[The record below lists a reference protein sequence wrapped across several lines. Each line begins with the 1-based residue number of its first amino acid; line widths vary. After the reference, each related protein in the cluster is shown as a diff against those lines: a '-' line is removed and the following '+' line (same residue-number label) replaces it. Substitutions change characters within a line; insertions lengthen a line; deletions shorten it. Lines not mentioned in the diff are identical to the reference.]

1 MKSSILFIHQS
12 AELYGSDKTILMFI
26 SNLDKQKYFPV
37 VLLPFDGPLKTEFEK
52 NNIKVVI
59 APVLKLYRKM
69 FTPKNILKFCKEYK
83 EGLKIINKLHKEHKF
98 NIVYSHTLAA
108 LIGIIFAS
116 KNKIKHLWHVQ
127 EIIAK
132 PTIFNK
138 GFIKLLS
145 LKSNHIAVYDSKTT
159 MEFWIKNN
167 PTLAAKS
174 IAVCN
179 GLDVKE
185 KPEPDSED
193 IQKIRKEFFNVQH
206 DDIVI
211 ALVGRINSWKGQQL
225 LLEAFNKIA
234 NKYQNTKLVYIGS
247 APPNQEFFEIEL
259 KEKIASYNL
268 SDRVIII
275 PFQENIWR
283 FWDSIDIAVVPS
295 TEPEPFGMVAIEA
308 MLAKKP
314 VVAANHGG
322 LTETVLNNETGFLF
336 EPNNQQKL
344 ADSISNLI
352 EDKNI
357 RIAFGEKGYERVHL
371 YFSLE
376 KHVNEFETIFEIL
389 LKDKKSKFFS

>member
-1 MKSSILFIHQS
+1 MKSSVLFIHQS

-26 SNLDKQKYFPV
+26 SNLDKNKYFPV
-37 VLLPFDGPLKTEFEK
+37 VILPFDGPLKTEFEK
-52 NNIKVVI
+52 NNIKVII

-69 FTPKNILKFCKEYK
+69 FTPQGILKFCKEYK
-83 EGLKIINKLHKEHKF
+83 EGLKVINELHKVHKF
-98 NIVYSHTLAA
+98 SIVYSHTLAA
-108 LIGIIFAS
+108 LIGIIFAQ

-132 PTIFNK
+132 PTIFNT

-145 LKSNHIAVYDSKTT
+145 LKSNHVAVYDSKTT
-159 MEFWIKNN
+159 MEFWIKDN
-167 PTLAAKS
+167 PKLAQKS
-174 IAVCN
+174 KFICN

-185 KPEPDSED
+185 KAEPNLED
-193 IQKIRKEFFNVQH
+193 ILKIRKDFFKVQS

-234 NKYQNTKLVYIGS
+234 QKYPTIKLVFIGS

-259 KEKIASYNL
+259 NTKIESYKL
-268 SDRVIII
+268 ADRVIII
-275 PFQENIWR
+275 PFQENIWK

-308 MLAKKP
+308 MLSKKP

-336 EPNNQQKL
+336 EPNNEQKL
-344 ADSISNLI
+344 AEAISYLI
-352 EDKNI
+352 EDKDK
-357 RIAFGEKGYERVHL
+357 RILFGEKGFERVHL
-371 YFSLE
+371 HFSLE
-376 KHVNEFETIFEIL
+376 KHVAEFEAIFETL
-389 LKDKKSKFFS
+389 LKD

>member
-1 MKSSILFIHQS
+1 MKKSILFIHQS

-37 VLLPFDGPLKTEFEK
+37 VILPFDGPLRTELEK

-83 EGLKIINKLHKEHKF
+83 DGLKTINELHKEHNF
-98 NIVYSHTLAA
+98 SIVYSHTLAA
-108 LIGIIFAS
+108 LIGIIFAA

-145 LKSNHIAVYDSKTT
+145 LKSNHVAVYDSRTT
-159 MEFWIKNN
+159 MEFWIDGNKKL
-167 PTLAAKS
+167 TEKS
-174 IAVCN
+174 KFVCN
-179 GLDVKE
+179 ALDVKE
-185 KPEPDSED
+185 KPEPNLED
-193 IQKIRKEFFNVQH
+193 IQKIRKEFFKVQP

-225 LLEAFNKIA
+225 LLEAFNKISD
-234 NKYQNTKLVYIGS
+234 KYQNTKLVYIGS

-259 KEKIASYNL
+259 NEKIRSYNL
-268 SDRVIII
+268 SERVAII

-283 FWDSIDIAVVPS
+283 FWDAIDIAVVPS

-308 MLAKKP
+308 MLSKKP

-322 LTETVLNNETGFLF
+322 LTETVVNNETGFLF
-336 EPNNQQKL
+336 EPNNAEKL
-344 ADSISNLI
+344 SEAISGLI
-352 EDKNI
+352 EDKNK
-357 RIAFGEKGYERVHL
+357 RILFGQKGYERVHL
-371 YFSLE
+371 HFSLE
-376 KHVNEFETIFEIL
+376 KHVDEFETIFETL
-389 LKDKKSKFFS
+389 LKE

>member
-37 VLLPFDGPLKTEFEK
+37 VVLPFDGPLKTEFEK

-69 FTPKNILKFCKEYK
+69 FTPANILKFCKEYK
-83 EGLKIINKLHKEHKF
+83 EGLNAINELHKEHKF
-98 NIVYSHTLAA
+98 SIVYSHTLAA
-108 LIGIIFAS
+108 LIGIIFAR

-132 PTIFNK
+132 PVIFNK

-145 LKSNHIAVYDSKTT
+145 LKSNHVAVYDSKTT
-159 MEFWIKNN
+159 MEFWIKDNA
-167 PTLAAKS
+167 TLEQKS
-174 IAVCN
+174 KFVCN

-185 KPEPDSED
+185 KPEPNLED
-193 IQKIRKEFFNVQH
+193 IQKIRKEFFKVEP
-206 DDIVI
+206 DGIVI
-211 ALVGRINSWKGQQL
+211 GLVGRINSWKGQPL
-225 LLEAFNKIA
+225 LLEAFHKIA
-234 NKYQNTKLVYIGS
+234 GKYPNIKLVYIGS
-247 APPNQEFFEIEL
+247 APPNQDFFETEL
-259 KEKIASYNL
+259 NEKISDYNL
-268 SDRVIII
+268 SDRVTII
-275 PFQENIWR
+275 PFQENIWK

-322 LTETVLNNETGFLF
+322 LTETVQHNETGFLF
-336 EPNNQQKL
+336 EPNNAQKL
-344 ADSISNLI
+344 SDALSDLI
-352 EDKNI
+352 EDKNK
-357 RIAFGEKGYERVHL
+357 RTLFGEKGHERVHL
-371 YFSLE
+371 HFSLE
-376 KHVNEFETIFEIL
+376 KHVNEFEAIFETL
-389 LKDKKSKFFS
+389 LKD

>member
-12 AELYGSDKTILMFI
+12 AELYGSDKTILMLI
-26 SNLDKQKYFPV
+26 SSLDKQKYFPV
-37 VLLPFDGPLKTEFEK
+37 VILPFNGPLKIEFEK

-69 FTPKNILKFCKEYK
+69 FTLKNILKFFKEYK
-83 EGLKIINKLHKEHKF
+83 EGLKIINELHKEYKF

-132 PTIFNK
+132 PAIFNK
-138 GFIKLLS
+138 VFINLLS
-145 LKSNHIAVYDSKTT
+145 LKSNHVAVYDSKTT
-159 MEFWIKNN
+159 MEFWIQNN
-167 PTLAAKS
+167 LALTKKS
-174 IAVCN
+174 FAVCN

-185 KPEPDSED
+185 KPVPNLDD
-193 IQKIRKEFFNVQH
+193 IQKIRKEFFMVQP

-234 NKYQNTKLVYIGS
+234 DRHQNTKLVYIGS
-247 APPNQEFFEIEL
+247 APPNQGFFEIEL
-259 KEKIASYNL
+259 NEKIERYNL
-268 SDRVIII
+268 SERVIII

-283 FWDSIDIAVVPS
+283 FWDAIDIAAVPS

-322 LTETVLNNETGFLF
+322 LTETVKNNETGFLF
-336 EPNNQQKL
+336 DPNDSQKL
-344 ADSISNLI
+344 AAAISNLI
-352 EDKNI
+352 EDKNK
-357 RIAFGEKGYERVHL
+357 RILFGEKGYERVHL
-371 YFSLE
+371 HFSLE
-376 KHVNEFETIFEIL
+376 KHVNEFDEIFESL
-389 LKDKKSKFFS
+389 LKD